1 MSTLR
6 SELDVQAI
14 RKDFPFLET
23 GVAYLDSANTSQRPR
38 QVFAAMEEYFTKYNA
53 NIHRAAYRAS
63 EQATERYE
71 ATRQKARRFL
81 NARSQREVIYTR
93 GTTEGINLVAYTW
106 GRQNIREG
114 DLIVLT
120 ILEHHSNIVPWQML
134 AQEKGARLAYVDID
148 EAGELRM
155 DQFHALL
162 EQRPKLVAFTQVS
175 NTLGTI
181 NPYVGMTA
189 AAKAAGAVVLIDG
202 AQGAPHLGIDVQAT
216 DCDFYAF
223 SSHKMC
229 GPTGIGILYGRRELL
244 EAMPPFMGGGDM
256 IRAVHLQTTEYAPLP
271 EKFEAGTQP
280 IAEAIG
286 FGTAL
291 DYVQEIGLDAIHAH
305 EQELTEYALEALS
318 EIPGLRVF
326 GPPVERRAG
335 VISMDLAGVHPHDL
349 ATILD
354 RHDVNVRSGHNCT
367 MPLMQRLDVTATAR
381 ASFYLYTTKDEI
393 DRLVKGL
400 EDARRIFA

>member
-1 MSTLR
+1 
-6 SELDVQAI
+6 
-14 RKDFPFLET
+14 
-23 GVAYLDSANTSQRPR
+23 
-38 QVFAAMEEYFTKYNA
+38 
-53 NIHRAAYRAS
+53 
-63 EQATERYE
+63 
-71 ATRQKARRFL
+71 
-81 NARSQREVIYTR
+81 
-93 GTTEGINLVAYTW
+93 
-106 GRQNIREG
+106 
-114 DLIVLT
+114 
-120 ILEHHSNIVPWQML
+120 
-134 AQEKGARLAYVDID
+134 
-148 EAGELRM
+148 
-155 DQFHALL
+155 
-162 EQRPKLVAFTQVS
+162 
-175 NTLGTI
+175 
-181 NPYVGMTA
+181 
-189 AAKAAGAVVLIDG
+189 
-202 AQGAPHLGIDVQAT
+202 
-216 DCDFYAF
+216 
-223 SSHKMC
+223 
-229 GPTGIGILYGRRELL
+229 
-244 EAMPPFMGGGDM
+244 MGGGDM